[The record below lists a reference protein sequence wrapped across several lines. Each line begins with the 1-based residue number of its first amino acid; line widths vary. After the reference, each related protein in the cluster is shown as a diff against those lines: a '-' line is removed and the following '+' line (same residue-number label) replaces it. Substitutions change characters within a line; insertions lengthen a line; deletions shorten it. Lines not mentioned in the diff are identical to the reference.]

1 MRYALAGLASAWR
14 CEAAFRQELWALAL
28 MVPLAFL
35 LADSVVQWLL
45 LVGPLVLVLIAELLN
60 SAIEALADLWGDER
74 RELIGRAKDMAA
86 AAVLL
91 SICLC
96 LVAWG
101 AVAALRICRYTGG
114 C

>member
-1 MRYALAGLASAWR
+1 M
-14 CEAAFRQELWALAL
+14 AL

-35 LADSVVQWLL
+35 LADSVGQWLL
-45 LVGPLVLVLIAELLN
+45 LVCPLVLVLMAELLN

-74 RELIGRAKDMAA
+74 RELIRRAKDMAA

-91 SICLC
+91 AICLC
-96 LVAWG
+96 LLVWG
-101 AVAALRICRYTGG
+101 AVLGLRVCRYAGG